1 MCKDG
6 KKVPYHIQY
15 SGGGIEGLKIEEHP
29 IFILVPSVLFML
41 FDKVTVKKSKKKFW
55 DRGCPILCYTYAADD
70 TENVTK
76 KPNWYEVV
84 QLKIL
89 RYFIYFIPVLG
100 KYINTI
106 ERQEWI

>member
-41 FDKVTVKKSKKKFW
+41 FDKVTVKKK
-55 DRGCPILCYTYAADD
+55 
-70 TENVTK
+70 
-76 KPNWYEVV
+76 
-84 QLKIL
+84 
-89 RYFIYFIPVLG
+89 
-100 KYINTI
+100 
-106 ERQEWI
+106 